1 MDLSSL
7 TPDKQVKLQY
17 WLDVIRQCRA
27 SGLTNQIWCEQH
39 DISLKSY
46 YYWLS
51 KIRKLALEELP
62 RKKNGIHMCTDQQST
77 ALTES
82 PAEFAELSLP
92 DRNISRSTPAAMLGE
107 LSHVEK
113 IYIRCGY
120 TDMRKQLN
128 GLLDIIQY
136 NFKLDPYSNSLFLFC
151 GKRADRI
158 KAVHYEGDG
167 FCLLYKRYENG
178 RLQWPRT
185 GEEAKQISDQQL
197 RWLLVVYRDW
207 LVHIVH
213 RLKLELLKQ
222 RYLHIDETHVQV
234 LKEPGRKNTSDSYMW
249 VYCSIRDA
257 VNPIRYFEYQ
267 PGRSGKYPEAFLRE
281 YEGYIH
287 TDAYSGYNA
296 VSGVKRC
303 LCYTHLRRAFVEAL
317 PPDQKKKERLIREKP
332 LLEAFWSWAEK
343 SAIGELPK
351 SKLSKAFHYA
361 LNNREG
367 FWNYLE
373 DGNCSISNSL
383 AENCIRPFVIG
394 RKNWLFSGSPKGAE
408 ASAGIYTLVETAK
421 ANGLAPMKYI
431 KYILSDMPGSAFLEH
446 PEYLDD
452 YLPWNPLVKEFCR

>member
-39 DISLKSY
+39 DIYLKSY

-197 RWLLVVYRDW
+197 RWLLEGLNPEQPKAVQKW
-207 LVHIVH
+207 LPH
-213 RLKLELLKQ
+213 KSE
-222 RYLHIDETHVQV
+222 
-234 LKEPGRKNTSDSYMW
+234 NT
-249 VYCSIRDA
+249 
-257 VNPIRYFEYQ
+257 
-267 PGRSGKYPEAFLRE
+267 
-281 YEGYIH
+281 
-287 TDAYSGYNA
+287 
-296 VSGVKRC
+296 
-303 LCYTHLRRAFVEAL
+303 
-317 PPDQKKKERLIREKP
+317 
-332 LLEAFWSWAEK
+332 
-343 SAIGELPK
+343 
-351 SKLSKAFHYA
+351 
-361 LNNREG
+361 
-367 FWNYLE
+367 
-373 DGNCSISNSL
+373 
-383 AENCIRPFVIG
+383 
-394 RKNWLFSGSPKGAE
+394 
-408 ASAGIYTLVETAK
+408 
-421 ANGLAPMKYI
+421 
-431 KYILSDMPGSAFLEH
+431 EH
-446 PEYLDD
+446 P
-452 YLPWNPLVKEFCR
+452 

>member
-234 LKEPGRKNTSDSYMW
+234 LKEPGR
-249 VYCSIRDA
+249 
-257 VNPIRYFEYQ
+257 
-267 PGRSGKYPEAFLRE
+267 SGKYPEAFLRE

-303 LCYTHLRRAFVEAL
+303 LCYTHLRRAFVDALPKDIHNSEASKPAEAILRLNQFFNIESELEAL

-408 ASAGIYTLVETAK
+408 ASAGIYTLFYLTLTAK
-421 ANGLAPMKYI
+421 A
-431 KYILSDMPGSAFLEH
+431 
-446 PEYLDD
+446 
-452 YLPWNPLVKEFCR
+452 